1 MQRLKINFKEAMA
14 RPIQDIRDPQVQKKL
29 NAQIIADIQKDIQE
43 AEKMRIQRIREMG
56 KPASQW
62 IIR

>member
-1 MQRLKINFKEAMA
+1 MQRLKFNLQEAME

-29 NAQIIADIQKDIQE
+29 HAQIVADIRKDIQE
-43 AEKMRIQRIREMG
+43 AEKARIQHIQKDGR
-56 KPASQW
+56 PLSLY

>member
-14 RPIQDIRDPQVQKKL
+14 RPLQDIRDPQMRKKL
-29 NAQIIADIQKDIQE
+29 HAQIIADIQKDIQE
-43 AEKMRIQRIREMG
+43 AEEIRVQRIREMG

>member
-1 MQRLKINFKEAMA
+1 MQRLKFNLQEAMA
-14 RPIQDIRDPQVQKKL
+14 RPIQDIRDPQVQEKL
-29 NAQIIADIQKDIQE
+29 HAQIIAAIQKDIQE
-43 AEKMRIQRIREMG
+43 AEKIRVQHIREMG